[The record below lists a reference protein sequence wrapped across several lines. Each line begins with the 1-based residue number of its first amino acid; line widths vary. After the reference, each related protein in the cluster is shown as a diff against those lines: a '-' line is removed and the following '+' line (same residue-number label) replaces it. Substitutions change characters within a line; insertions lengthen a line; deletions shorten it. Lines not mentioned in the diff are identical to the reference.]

1 MQISWLAFS
10 ILKLHVLNFSC
21 RSIRGLVVTVVD
33 GGAVKTAVVA
43 LSAPVIGSL
52 SIMYRARRWSRTWI
66 RDPFGADEI
75 CDELILSKLD

>member
-1 MQISWLAFS
+1 MRLKQFVFFSVLCSNTFTFMQISWLAFS

-52 SIMYRARRWSRTWI
+52 SIM
-66 RDPFGADEI
+66 
-75 CDELILSKLD
+75 